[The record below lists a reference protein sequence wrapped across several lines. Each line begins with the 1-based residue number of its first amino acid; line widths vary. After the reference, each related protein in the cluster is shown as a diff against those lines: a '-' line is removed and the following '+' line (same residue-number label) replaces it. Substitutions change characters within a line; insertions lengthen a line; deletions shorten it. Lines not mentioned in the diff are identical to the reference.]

1 MNVLRRQLLGL
12 SIVLDELR
20 QIPRYNA
27 EAERR
32 LRQLRRRYQVV
43 ASDGDRATTN
53 GDRRQTDNGHQPT

>member
-1 MNVLRRQLLGL
+1 MNVLRRQWLGL

-32 LRQLRRRYQVV
+32 LRQLRCRYEVV
-43 ASDGDRATTN
+43 ASDSDGATTN
-53 GDRRQTDNGHQPT
+53 GDRRQTGNGHQPA

>member
-1 MNVLRRQLLGL
+1 MNVLRRQWLGL

-32 LRQLRRRYQVV
+32 LRQLRRRYKAV
-43 ASDGDRATTN
+43 ASDGVLTTPN
-53 GDRRQTDNGHQPT
+53 GDRRPADGEHQPR

>member
-32 LRQLRRRYQVV
+32 LRQLRRRYEVV

-53 GDRRQTDNGHQPT
+53 GGRRQTDNGHQPT